1 MGILLPGRPGPL
13 TSTSRRDP
21 AVLLT
26 NLSFLSGQLGG
37 AEPGG
42 GAWRGEAGRVG
53 DGSQELRTL
62 LKFSGEETESLP
74 PHALG
79 KPLVE
84 AELEAFAFITVRVSD
99 LLVTVPGGF
108 CFAFYKMYCFM
119 CVTVLYMCAPYDVP
133 GAHEVRKSVCY
144 CFLFLKQEL

>member
-53 DGSQELRTL
+53 DGNQELRTL

-119 CVTVLYMCAPYDVP
+119 CVTVLYMCAPLMCLGP
-133 GAHEVRKSVCY
+133 TKSEKVFVTVF
-144 CFLFLKQEL
+144 CF